1 MGSKPKPPDPTAG
14 IPAAKTVSDIQQGYN
29 TAAQA
34 GSNVNQSN
42 PLGFG
47 QWIQSG
53 VGPNGVP
60 TYTFQSGFS
69 PGQQGL
75 YDINQGTKYLGGSGA
90 LGLLNNADYGN
101 GTPEDRIGD
110 TAHGIAGGIINNEL
124 SFMKPFQDT
133 ERSQLDAKLRNQ
145 GFTPGTD
152 AYNNAMRQM
161 DTAHSMA
168 VSKLVGDT
176 TGQAYGIGT
185 NLYTLPGQ
193 MAMALGNYSQ
203 PVNPNQMF
211 GQSAQLQPA
220 NMTGAFNTTTDAAMK
235 QYQAMMQQYSAG
247 LSGMMGIP
255 TALLGGYA
263 SSPAGGAAITSA
275 LGMI

>member
-1 MGSKPKPPDPTAG
+1 MGSKPKPPDPGAG
-14 IPAAKTVSDIQQGYN
+14 IPAAREVSDIQQGYN
-29 TAAQA
+29 IGAQA
-34 GSNVNQSN
+34 GSNANQSN
-42 PLGFG
+42 PLGYG
-47 QWIQSG
+47 QWIQTG

-75 YDINQGTKYLGGSGA
+75 YDINQASKYFAGLSGT
-90 LGLLNNADYGN
+90 GLLQNADYGSKS
-101 GTPEDRIGD
+101 PQDAIGD
-110 TAHGIAGGIINNEL
+110 TAHGITGGVINNEL
-124 SFMKPFQDT
+124 SYMQPFQT
-133 ERSQLDAKLRNQ
+133 MERTQLDAKLRNQ

-168 VSKLVGDT
+168 LAKLVGDT
-176 TGQAYGIGT
+176 TAQAYGIGT

-203 PVNPNQMF
+203 PINPNQMF
-211 GQSAQLQPA
+211 GQTAQLQPA

-255 TALLGGYA
+255 TALLGGFA
-263 SSPAGGAAITSA
+263 SSPAGGAMIA
-275 LGMI
+275 GML